1 MDVGIGLPNV
11 VPGVD
16 RTGII
21 DWARRAEG
29 AGFASLGT
37 IGRVAYPNYEE
48 LISLAAAAAVTERI
62 RLLTDILIVPYRA
75 NAALLAKQAATL
87 DSISG
92 GRLTLA
98 VGVGG
103 RGDDYE
109 ASGVPFETR
118 GKRMDA
124 MLRDMKEVW
133 AGADRGFAGPIGP
146 PTGRPGGPEL
156 VIGGNSDATFRRIRE
171 LGDGWTM
178 GGGTPD
184 DFAAGADRAR
194 AAWREAGREGEP
206 RLIALCYFALGDTA
220 RADADAYLRHYYRI
234 VGEDIAG
241 MIADSAAMTPEM
253 AVQYRD
259 GFAEAGADELV
270 FYPCSTDVGQV
281 DLLADA
287 VL

>member
-1 MDVGIGLPNV
+1 MKVGIGLPAT

-16 RTGII
+16 KTALVGF
-21 DWARRAEG
+21 AQRAEQR
-29 AGFASLGT
+29 GFSSLGT
-37 IGRVAYPNYEE
+37 IDRLVFANYES
-48 LISLAAAAAVTERI
+48 LIALAAAAAVTERI

-87 DSISG
+87 DSLSG

-103 RGDDYE
+103 RDDDYR
-109 ASGVPFETR
+109 ASGVSFESR

-124 MLRDMKEVW
+124 MLREMKDVW
-133 AGADRGFAGPIGP
+133 SGADRGVAGPIGP
-146 PTGRPGGPEL
+146 PPARDGGPEL
-156 VIGGNSDATFRRIRE
+156 VIGGTVDATWRRVRE
-171 LGDGWTM
+171 FGDGWTI

-184 DFAAGADRAR
+184 DFAAGAEKAR
-194 AAWREAGREGEP
+194 SAWREAGRDGEP

-220 RADADAYLRHYYRI
+220 RQDADSYLHGYYGFLGDEI
-234 VGEDIAG
+234 ADMIAG
-241 MIADSAAMTPEM
+241 SAAMTPET
-253 AVQYRD
+253 AAQYRD
-259 GFAEAGADELV
+259 GFAAAGADELV
-270 FYPCSTDVGQV
+270 YFPCSTDVQQV

>member
-1 MDVGIGLPNV
+1 MKVGIGLPAT

-16 RTGII
+16 K
-21 DWARRAEG
+21 AALV
-29 AGFASLGT
+29 GFARQAEQRGFSSLGT
-37 IGRVAYPNYEE
+37 IDRLVFANYEP
-48 LISLAAAAAVTERI
+48 LVALAAAAAVTERI

-75 NAALLAKQAATL
+75 NAALLAKQAATI
-87 DSISG
+87 DSLSG

-98 VGVGG
+98 VAVGG
-103 RGDDYE
+103 RDDDFE
-109 ASGVPFETR
+109 ASGVPFESR
-118 GKRMDA
+118 GQRMDA
-124 MLRDMKEVW
+124 MLREMKDVW
-133 AGADRGFAGPIGP
+133 GGAERGFAGPIGP
-146 PTGRPGGPEL
+146 PSAQLGGPEL

-184 DFAAGADRAR
+184 DFASGAERAR
-194 AAWREAGREGEP
+194 SAWREAGREGEP

-220 RADADAYLRHYYRI
+220 RDDADAYLRNYYRV
-234 VGEDIAG
+234 VGDEVAG
-241 MIADSAAMTPEM
+241 MIAASAAVTAEM

-259 GFAEAGADELV
+259 GFAEAGTDELIY
-270 FYPCSTDVGQV
+270 FPCSTDVGQV